1 MKSGRFFSKENVTD
15 TLGIILNE
23 SAVKKMNYDD
33 PLNARLLFNM
43 GESDESPKFT
53 VIGVVKDFNIQSLKE
68 EIRPAALVVLQ
79 RPAATFLS
87 VKLST
92 NDIQNSIEFISQ
104 KWKEFGQSK
113 PLEYSFFDENFEE
126 TYRSEI
132 QAGKVF
138 TSFAVLAIVIAC
150 LGLFGLAAFTAEQRT
165 KEIGIR
171 KVLGSSIPQIIMLL
185 SQEFMKWV
193 VISNII
199 AWPIAYYIMH
209 KWLEDFVYRVD
220 INLMYFALAG
230 FLTLMIAVI
239 TVSYQSIKAAVSNP
253 INSLRYE

>member
-1 MKSGRFFSKENVTD
+1 M
-15 TLGIILNE
+15 
-23 SAVKKMNYDD
+23 
-33 PLNARLLFNM
+33 
-43 GESDESPKFT
+43 
-53 VIGVVKDFNIQSLKE
+53 
-68 EIRPAALVVLQ
+68 
-79 RPAATFLS
+79 
-87 VKLST
+87 
-92 NDIQNSIEFISQ
+92 QNSIEFLSE

-138 TSFAVLAIVIAC
+138 TSFAVLAIVIAS

-171 KVLGSSIPQIIMLL
+171 KVLGSSITQIIMLL

-193 VISNII
+193 LISNIL
-199 AWPIAYYIMH
+199 AWPVAYYIMH
-209 KWLEDFVYRVD
+209 RWLEDFVYRIN
-220 INLMYFALAG
+220 INLIYFALAG
-230 FLTLMIAVI
+230 LITLMIAI
-239 TVSYQSIKAAVSNP
+239 LTVSYQSIKAAFSNP